1 MYWKSSLWVPVWL
14 CWFWNADMRIRCLPA
29 ASRGRDLTQ
38 LCIPVHYKCYH
49 SLHECW
55 LVVQEEEG
63 LRRVSERHML
73 IGELRCSL
81 NVVINSQSV
90 ETRNDMSQLEVVNN
104 TLNSTSWYILYTHN
118 LTWSLFALECSIAA
132 DANWFDW
139 FSHRGFPPVNS
150 RLRLKYGAT
159 IQRGGDWRFIGNEP
173 HYKLKGEDWYKRRQL
188 EIAIITQVNPYFTSA
203 FSSSGGAL
211 KWIWGEIWSILSTTT
226 L

>member
-1 MYWKSSLWVPVWL
+1 MK
-14 CWFWNADMRIRCLPA
+14 IRCLPA

-90 ETRNDMSQLEVVNN
+90 ETRNDMSQPEVVNN
-104 TLNSTSWYILYTHN
+104 TLNST
-118 LTWSLFALECSIAA
+118 F
-132 DANWFDW
+132 
-139 FSHRGFPPVNS
+139 
-150 RLRLKYGAT
+150 
-159 IQRGGDWRFIGNEP
+159 
-173 HYKLKGEDWYKRRQL
+173 
-188 EIAIITQVNPYFTSA
+188 
-203 FSSSGGAL
+203 
-211 KWIWGEIWSILSTTT
+211 
-226 L
+226 

>member
-1 MYWKSSLWVPVWL
+1 
-14 CWFWNADMRIRCLPA
+14 MRIRCLPA

-90 ETRNDMSQLEVVNN
+90 ETRNDMPQPEVVNN
-104 TLNSTSWYILYTHN
+104 TLNSTFWYILYTHN
-118 LTWSLFALECSIAA
+118 FTWSLFALESSLECSIAA
-132 DANWFDW
+132 DENWFDW
-139 FSHRGFPPVNS
+139 YSHRGLPRVNS

-159 IQRGGDWRFIGNEP
+159 IQRGGDRRFIGNEP
-173 HYKLKGEDWYKRRQL
+173 HYKLKGEDWYKRSRKKAYLSQL
-188 EIAIITQVNPYFTSA
+188 S
-203 FSSSGGAL
+203 L
-211 KWIWGEIWSILSTTT
+211 
-226 L
+226 

>member
-1 MYWKSSLWVPVWL
+1 MGSCVVVLIL
-14 CWFWNADMRIRCLPA
+14 
-29 ASRGRDLTQ
+29 
-38 LCIPVHYKCYH
+38 
-49 SLHECW
+49 ECW
-55 LVVQEEEG
+55 HEDQMSAGSFKREGLDPIMHPSPLQVLSFSPWVLASCAEEEG